1 MVRDPAFVPPP
12 APAVKYAARCGRRNV
27 EGVGAR
33 VSGFRAGEA
42 QFGEVRCY
50 LARRWWVI
58 LTEHARSGRGCA
70 RC

>member
-1 MVRDPAFVPPP
+1 MVQDPALVPPP

-50 LARRWWVI
+50 LARRW
-58 LTEHARSGRGCA
+58 
-70 RC
+70 